1 MSYNPSTNILDITGR
16 IENGDGSSSTP
27 AYSFINDTNTGMYR
41 IFSDVIGFSV
51 GSSQRM
57 SVASN
62 TVNIGAG
69 SNGSLNYQL
78 EGTLTTTNGT
88 TSTLTSISTV
98 SGLYY
103 TVEAWVIGGTAS
115 NAIGGKSY
123 AVFKNVAGTLTQ
135 VGSTD
140 NTFQREDF
148 GATPTF
154 TIDASGTT
162 IRLRVTG
169 LAATNIS
176 WYGKFVYQTIDTAS

>member
-1 MSYNPSTNILDITGR
+1 M
-16 IENGDGSSSTP
+16 
-27 AYSFINDTNTGMYR
+27 
-41 IFSDVIGFSV
+41 SV
-51 GSSQRM
+51 GPSI
-57 SVASN
+57 
-62 TVNIGAG
+62 VNLGGG
-69 SNGSLNYQL
+69 SNGSLNYDI
-78 EGTLTTTNGT
+78 EGGVTTSNTTTAT
-88 TSTLTSISTV
+88 LLTISTL

-135 VGSTD
+135 VGVTD

-148 GATPTF
+148 GGTPTF

-169 LAATNIS
+169 LAATTIE
-176 WYGKFVYQTIDTAS
+176 WYGKFVYQTIDTAA